1 MTSFTNTV
9 ALITGAGS
17 GIGVETARQ
26 LAARGARV
34 VLLDRD
40 LRAVEALAQSFG
52 NSQRHLAVQADVTDS
67 DELES
72 AVQQAVSALGGI
84 DVVVANAGVAEAG
97 TVAVSR
103 IESLVRT
110 VDVNLTGVIR
120 TVHATLPHVTE
131 RRGYFLLVS
140 SAAALKNVPGG
151 SSYAASKAGV
161 EAFAGALR
169 LEVAHKGV
177 AVGVAHPAWIR
188 TPMYD
193 AQCELAS
200 VSAGIASLPW
210 PFNVVTTVEECAG
223 AFVDGIAARDRKIYV
238 PRALSVVDK
247 ARSLFTGALW
257 DRVVLLRAAHTV
269 PALEQEIR
277 QREFTS

>member
-1 MTSFTNTV
+1 MTTFTNTV
-9 ALITGAGS
+9 VLITGAGS
-17 GIGVETARQ
+17 GIGAETARQ

-34 VLLDRD
+34 ALLDRD
-40 LRAVEALAQSFG
+40 LRAVDALVESF
-52 NSQRHLAVQADVTDS
+52 SHPQRHLAVQADVTSS
-67 DELES
+67 DDLEN
-72 AVQQAVSALGGI
+72 AVRQAVSTLGGI

-120 TVHATLPHVTE
+120 TVHATLPHVVE
-131 RRGYFLLVS
+131 RHGYFLLVS

-169 LEVAHKGV
+169 LELAHKGV

-210 PFNVVTTVEECAG
+210 PFSVVTTVEECAS
-223 AFVDGIAARDRKIYV
+223 AFVDAISARDRKIYV
-238 PRALSVVDK
+238 PKALSVVDK
-247 ARSLFTGALW
+247 ARSFFTGALW
-257 DRVVLLRAAHTV
+257 DRIVTLRSAQTV
-269 PALEQEIR
+269 AALEQEIR
-277 QREFTS
+277 DREVTS

>member
-1 MTSFTNTV
+1 MTSLHDTV
-9 ALITGAGS
+9 VLITGAGS
-17 GIGVETARQ
+17 GIGAETARQ
-26 LAARGARV
+26 LAGRGARV

-40 LRAVEALAQSFG
+40 LNAVEALVRSLD
-52 NSQRHLAVQADVTDS
+52 NSARHLAIQADVTNS
-67 DELES
+67 EGLED
-72 AVQQAVSALGGI
+72 AVQQAVSVFGGI

-110 VDVNLTGVIR
+110 VDVNLSGVIR
-120 TVHATLPHVTE
+120 TVHATLPHVTD

-193 AQCELAS
+193 AQRELAS
-200 VSAGIASLPW
+200 VSNGIASLPW
-210 PFNVVTTVEECAG
+210 PFNVVTTVEDCAA
-223 AFVDGIAARDRKIYV
+223 AFVDAIGERDRKIYV
-238 PRALSVVDK
+238 PKALSIVDK
-247 ARSLFTGALW
+247 ARSFFTGALW
-257 DRVVLLRAAHTV
+257 DRLVMLRAGRTV
-269 PALEQEIR
+269 PALEAEIR
-277 QREFTS
+277 ERELTA